1 MPKDPA
7 AGAPPP
13 PGRAGACLAFA
24 NTLHWHASE
33 HPQETL
39 HRYEDLLAWAARQ
52 GGLAARHVESLA
64 RRARREPQQAAR
76 VYRRA
81 IGLRESIYRILR
93 SLHDGAAPAR
103 GDAQRLNRELQRAL
117 PHYRVEFG
125 DAGPRWSLAADPP
138 ALDLPLWP
146 IAFDSVQVLLDDEL
160 RSRIGHC
167 ADAEGCGWLF
177 LDLSK
182 NRSRRWCSIRECGNR
197 AKQRRLNSRRRASRR
212 REDASQ

>member
-1 MPKDPA
+1 MPRRPA
-7 AGAPPP
+7 AAPAGAPPLAD
-13 PGRAGACLAFA
+13 RAGACLAFA

-39 HRYEDLLAWAARQ
+39 HHYGDLLAWASRQ
-52 GGLAARHVESLA
+52 GVLAAGHSDPLA
-64 RRARREPQQAAR
+64 RRARREPQAADR

-81 IGLRESIYRILR
+81 IELRESIYRIFR
-93 SLHDGAAPAR
+93 SLADGAAPAR
-103 GDAQRLNRELQRAL
+103 DDVQRLNRELQHAL

-125 DAGPRWSLAADPP
+125 DAGPRWTPIADAS

-146 IAFDSVQVLLDDEL
+146 IAVAAARVLLAEDL
-160 RSRIGHC
+160 RSRVGHC
-167 ADAEGCGWLF
+167 ADADGCGWLF

-197 AKQRRLNSRRRASRR
+197 AKQRRLHSRRSASR
-212 REDASQ
+212 